1 MARESDFMGREFYGS
16 TGDTE
21 QDMFGREAM
30 VESCLDQ
37 IFAAYDLGIDENIV
51 DPVIFLVDCE
61 DVVGASVA
69 RGWEGDDAVDAAI
82 MANTESDSREGDIP
96 TTILTRAASLVD
108 SCTEVPKWFP
118 YLEETLSQGSPSDAF
133 YVIAITFGG
142 AGAFSVP
149 LTARPT

>member
-1 MARESDFMGREFYGS
+1 MDREFHGS
-16 TGDTE
+16 TGDAE

-30 VESCLDQ
+30 VEGCLDQ
-37 IFAAYDLGIDENIV
+37 IFAAYDLGIDEKIV

-61 DVVGASVA
+61 DVVGAAVA

-82 MANTESDSREGDIP
+82 MANTESDSREDDIP

-108 SCTEVPKWFP
+108 SCIEVPRWFP
-118 YLEETLSQGSPSDAF
+118 YLEETLSQGSPCEAF

-149 LTARPT
+149 LAARPT

>member
-1 MARESDFMGREFYGS
+1 MARESDFMDREFHGS

-21 QDMFGREAM
+21 QDMFGRESM

-51 DPVIFLVDCE
+51 EPVIFLVDCE
-61 DVVGASVA
+61 DVVGAAVA

-82 MANTESDSREGDIP
+82 MANTESDSREDDIP

-108 SCTEVPKWFP
+108 SCIEVPRWFP
-118 YLEETLSQGSPSDAF
+118 YLEETLSHGSPCEAF

-149 LTARPT
+149 RAARPT